1 MENRLFTIPKSQ
13 GDRRDEA
20 EPKAMSKTELALM
33 YFPASQPKT
42 ALNHLMSWIKR
53 CRPLMEKLLET
64 GYRTQDK
71 WLTPRQVEAVMY
83 YLGEP

>member
-1 MENRLFTIPKSQ
+1 MGNSLFPVPKPQ
-13 GDRRDEA
+13 GGRRDGP
-20 EPKAMSKTELALM
+20 EPRAMSKSELAAM

-42 ALNHLMSWIKR
+42 ALNHLMAWIKR
-53 CRPLMEKLLET
+53 CRPLMDRLQAL